1 MTWAII
7 ADSSCNLRDYTPAA
21 PNCIYAFAPLTL
33 HVGGEEYPD
42 DSDLDVSKLNER
54 VRAEATASS
63 SACPSAGEWADLFR
77 LADNVIVVT
86 LSSNLSGSYDSAQMG
101 RNLVMDEY
109 AREHSGQIM
118 GKNIYILDS
127 RAAGAKLEIMVRLI
141 DRYLTMHPD
150 AMFDEVVSY
159 AKRLESNSQVQFSLR
174 SFDNLVKNGRMPK
187 LVGALAS
194 GLSIR
199 MLGTASEQGTIKVIA
214 PTRGDKKTIKKILDV
229 MRSDG
234 YRGGMTYIDHV
245 DNAEGAEEL
254 ARAIVSEWPQAE
266 VETLPC
272 RGLCSYYA
280 EETGLIIGYEWNGLS

>member
-42 DSDLDVSKLNER
+42 DSDLDVGKLNER

-245 DNAEGAEEL
+245 DNSEGAEEL
-254 ARAIVSEWPQAE
+254 GRAIVSEWPQAE
-266 VETLPC
+266 VEILPC

>member
-245 DNAEGAEEL
+245 DNSEGAEEL

-266 VETLPC
+266 VEILPC

>member
-7 ADSSCNLRDYTPAA
+7 ADSSCNLRDYTPAT
-21 PNCIYAFAPLTL
+21 PNCTYAFAPLTL

-54 VRAEATASS
+54 VHSETTASS

-109 AREHSGQIM
+109 AREHGGQVM

-127 RAAGAKLEIMVRLI
+127 RAAGAKLEVIVRLI
-141 DRYLTMHPD
+141 DRYLTTHPD
-150 AMFDEVVSY
+150 TTFDEVVSY

-234 YRGGMTYIDHV
+234 YRGGLVYIDHV
-245 DNAEGAEEL
+245 DNVEGAEEL
-254 ARAIVSEWPQAE
+254 GRAIASEWPQAE
-266 VETLPC
+266 VEILPC

-280 EETGLIIGYEWNGLS
+280 EESGLIIGYEWNGLS

>member
-7 ADSSCNLRDYTPAA
+7 ADSSCNLRDYTPVTS
-21 PNCIYAFAPLTL
+21 NCTYAFAPLTL

-54 VRAEATASS
+54 VHSEATASS

-101 RNLVMDEY
+101 RNLVIDEY
-109 AREHSGQIM
+109 AREHGGQIM

-127 RAAGAKLEIMVRLI
+127 RAAGAKLEVMVRLI
-141 DRYLTMHPD
+141 DRYLMKHSD
-150 AMFDEVVSY
+150 ATFDEVVSY
-159 AKRLESNSQVQFSLR
+159 AKKLESNSQVQFSLR

-214 PTRGDKKTIKKILDV
+214 PTRGDKKTMKKILDV

-234 YRGGMTYIDHV
+234 YRGGLAYIDHV
-245 DNAEGAEEL
+245 DNVEGAEGL
-254 ARAIVSEWPQAE
+254 GRAIASEWPQAE
-266 VETLPC
+266 VEILPC

-280 EETGLIIGYEWNGLS
+280 EESGLIIGYEWNGLS

>member
-21 PNCIYAFAPLTL
+21 PNCTYVFAPLTL

-42 DSDLDVSKLNER
+42 DADLDVSKLNER
-54 VRAEATASS
+54 VHSEETASS

-86 LSSNLSGSYDSAQMG
+86 LSSNLSGSYDSALMG

-234 YRGGMTYIDHV
+234 YRGGMAYIDHV

-254 ARAIVSEWPQAE
+254 CRAIASEWPQAE
-266 VETLPC
+266 VEILPC

>member
-21 PNCIYAFAPLTL
+21 PDCTYAFAPLTL

-54 VRAEATASS
+54 VHSEATASS
-63 SACPSAGEWADLFR
+63 SACPSAGEWADFFR

-109 AREHSGQIM
+109 AREHGGQIM

-127 RAAGAKLEIMVRLI
+127 RAAGAKLEVMVRLI
-141 DRYLTMHPD
+141 DRYLMKHSD
-150 AMFDEVVSY
+150 ATFDEVVSY
-159 AKRLESNSQVQFSLR
+159 AKKLESNSQVQFSLR

-214 PTRGDKKTIKKILDV
+214 PTRGDKKTMKKILDV

-234 YRGGMTYIDHV
+234 YRGGLAYIDYV
-245 DNAEGAEEL
+245 DNVEGAEEL
-254 ARAIVSEWPQAE
+254 GRAIASEWPQAE
-266 VETLPC
+266 VEILPC

-280 EETGLIIGYEWNGLS
+280 EESGLIIGYEWNGLS

>member
-21 PNCIYAFAPLTL
+21 PNCVYAFAPLTL

-42 DSDLDVSKLNER
+42 DSNLDVGKLNER
-54 VRAEATASS
+54 VHSEVTASS

-234 YRGGMTYIDHV
+234 YCGGMTYIDHV

-254 ARAIVSEWPQAE
+254 GRAITSEWPRAE
-266 VETLPC
+266 VEILPC

-280 EETGLIIGYEWNGLS
+280 EEAGLIIGYEWNGMS

>member
-54 VRAEATASS
+54 VHSEATASS

-127 RAAGAKLEIMVRLI
+127 RAAGAKLEILVRLI
-141 DRYLTMHPD
+141 DRYLTMYPD

-234 YRGGMTYIDHV
+234 YRGGMVYIDHV

-254 ARAIVSEWPQAE
+254 GRAIVSEWPQAE
-266 VETLPC
+266 VEILPC

>member
-7 ADSSCNLRDYTPAA
+7 ADSSCNLRDYTPAT
-21 PNCIYAFAPLTL
+21 PNCTYAFAPLTL

-54 VRAEATASS
+54 VHSETTASS

-109 AREHSGQIM
+109 AREHGGQVM

-127 RAAGAKLEIMVRLI
+127 RAAGAKLEVIVRLI
-141 DRYLTMHPD
+141 DRYLTTHPD
-150 AMFDEVVSY
+150 TTFDEVVSY
-159 AKRLESNSQVQFSLR
+159 VKRLESNSQVQFSLR

-234 YRGGMTYIDHV
+234 YRGGLVYIDHV
-245 DNAEGAEEL
+245 DNVEGAEEL
-254 ARAIVSEWPQAE
+254 GRAIASEWPQAE
-266 VETLPC
+266 VEILPC

-280 EETGLIIGYEWNGLS
+280 EESGLIIGYEWNGLS

>member
-21 PNCIYAFAPLTL
+21 PDCTYAFAPLTL

-54 VRAEATASS
+54 VHSEATASS

-109 AREHSGQIM
+109 AREHGGQIM

-127 RAAGAKLEIMVRLI
+127 RAAGAKLEVMVRLI
-141 DRYLTMHPD
+141 DRYLMKHSD
-150 AMFDEVVSY
+150 ATFDEVVSY

-214 PTRGDKKTIKKILDV
+214 PARGDKKTMKKILEV

-234 YRGGMTYIDHV
+234 YRGGLAYIDHV
-245 DNAEGAEEL
+245 DNVEGAEGL
-254 ARAIVSEWPQAE
+254 GRAIASEWPQAE
-266 VETLPC
+266 VEILSC

-280 EETGLIIGYEWNGLS
+280 EESGLIIGYEWNGLS

>member
-21 PNCIYAFAPLTL
+21 PDCTYAFAPLTL

-54 VRAEATASS
+54 VHSEATASS

-109 AREHSGQIM
+109 AREHGGQIM

-127 RAAGAKLEIMVRLI
+127 RAAGAKLEVMVRLI
-141 DRYLTMHPD
+141 DRYLMKHSD
-150 AMFDEVVSY
+150 ATFDEVVSY

-214 PTRGDKKTIKKILDV
+214 PTRGDKKTMKKILEV

-234 YRGGMTYIDHV
+234 YRGGLAYIDHV
-245 DNAEGAEEL
+245 DNVEGAEGL
-254 ARAIVSEWPQAE
+254 GRAIASEWPQAE
-266 VETLPC
+266 VEILSC

-280 EETGLIIGYEWNGLS
+280 EESGLIIGYEWNGLS

>member
-54 VRAEATASS
+54 VHSEATASS

-214 PTRGDKKTIKKILDV
+214 PTRGDKKTMKKILEV

-245 DNAEGAEEL
+245 DNSEGAEEL

-266 VETLPC
+266 VEILPC

>member
-266 VETLPC
+266 VEILPC

>member
-7 ADSSCNLRDYTPAA
+7 ADSSCNLRDYTPAT
-21 PNCIYAFAPLTL
+21 PNCTYAFAPLTL

-54 VRAEATASS
+54 VHSETTASS

-109 AREHSGQIM
+109 AREHGGQVM

-127 RAAGAKLEIMVRLI
+127 RAAGAKLEVMVRLI
-141 DRYLTMHPD
+141 DRYLMKHSD
-150 AMFDEVVSY
+150 ATFDEVVSY
-159 AKRLESNSQVQFSLR
+159 AKKLESNSQVQFSLR

-214 PTRGDKKTIKKILDV
+214 PTRGDKKTMKKILDV

-234 YRGGMTYIDHV
+234 YRGGLAYIDHV
-245 DNAEGAEEL
+245 DNVEGAEGL
-254 ARAIVSEWPQAE
+254 GRAIASEWPQAE
-266 VETLPC
+266 VEILPC

-280 EETGLIIGYEWNGLS
+280 EESGLIIGYEWNGLS

>member
-7 ADSSCNLRDYTPAA
+7 ADSSCNLRDYTPAT
-21 PNCIYAFAPLTL
+21 PNCTYAFAPLTL

-54 VRAEATASS
+54 VHSEAAASS

-109 AREHSGQIM
+109 AREHGGQIM

-127 RAAGAKLEIMVRLI
+127 RAAGAKLEVMVRLI
-141 DRYLTMHPD
+141 DRYLMKHSD
-150 AMFDEVVSY
+150 ATFDEVVSY
-159 AKRLESNSQVQFSLR
+159 AKKLESNSQVQFSLR

-214 PTRGDKKTIKKILDV
+214 PTRGDKKTMKKILDV

-234 YRGGMTYIDHV
+234 YRGGLAYIDHV
-245 DNAEGAEEL
+245 DNVEGAEEL
-254 ARAIVSEWPQAE
+254 DRAIASEWPQAE
-266 VETLPC
+266 VEILPC

-280 EETGLIIGYEWNGLS
+280 EESGLIIGYEWNGLS